1 MFDMIN
7 EEEFNFP
14 VESQPVYDQ
23 NGNVIQGSQAVM
35 RTDTNEV
42 LGVHGSRYKIL
53 THDDV
58 VNSTLDAVKQ
68 ADLSDDYELKFSV
81 IENGRKLRG
90 EVLFNNITVE
100 PVVGDIVKYRIN
112 FFNSY
117 DASWSFSQAADG
129 LRLWCLNGCTTP
141 LGTARSNFK
150 HTSSINIEGSAQK
163 MVNGIDMFKNNQDL
177 WRSWMQTLVG
187 NHAAERFF
195 KKTIAKTASRQQL
208 VTKTNE
214 KQLENLL
221 NIWSNESSSLGKNK
235 WALYNTMTYWA
246 SHTSDL
252 RTPEVARRNRED
264 AIAKAMKHERWE
276 NMEGVA
282 L

>member
-195 KKTIAKTASRQQL
+195 KNTIAKTASRQQL